1 MADNSSF
8 NYSVG
13 LHNVGSY
20 RVSGDPWVSG
30 SDSQAANEEVR
41 YQFPWVAKRV
51 TIYNYSARVLRVHF
65 NATGSEGDVIGGIG
79 SADSYGGQHYLE
91 VQPVSGSQAVLDLNC
106 KCSEIYVSIPD
117 DSGGAGHYRVFAELT
132 GIPVGRMYDLT
143 GSGLTEA
150 PAGSDE

>member
-30 SDSQAANEEVR
+30 SDSQAANEEVC

-65 NATGSEGDVIGGIG
+65 NATGSSGDV
-79 SADSYGGQHYLE
+79 
-91 VQPVSGSQAVLDLNC
+91 
-106 KCSEIYVSIPD
+106 
-117 DSGGAGHYRVFAELT
+117 
-132 GIPVGRMYDLT
+132 VG
-143 GSGLTEA
+143 GLTIFFEQILRDDIYLFVRA
-150 PAGSDE
+150 LCGKNGGDH

>member
-1 MADNSSF
+1 MADNSSH

-30 SDSQAANEEVR
+30 SDSQAVNEEVC

-51 TIYNYSARVLRVHF
+51 TIHNYSARVLRVHF
-65 NATGSEGDVIGGIG
+65 NATGSDGDVVGGLG
-79 SADSYGGQHYLE
+79 SGYGGQHYLE
-91 VQPVSGSQAVLDLNC
+91 VQTISGSAGGVLDLNC
-106 KCSEIYVSIPD
+106 KCSQIYVSVPD
-117 DSGGAGHYRVFAELT
+117 DGGGSGHYRVFAELT
-132 GIPVGRMYDLT
+132 GIPVGRMYALS

-150 PAGSDE
+150 PAGSDA